1 MTWHPEGDVIE
12 SDCQSARK
20 RGKGW
25 LMMNDDK
32 KKTKKK
38 HNILNKQML
47 QEVKGAQRVSCHIG
61 QTKLSI
67 KVDALRL
74 KINITLRFYC
84 NATFRKYLNK
94 SYIVENT
101 LLLKKFIKY
110 ICCRSKCLAG
120 HFSIWSW
127 MDQQLS
133 EVIRR
138 MIGAQQANCHNFH
151 NCSRLKKIH
160 LTYDW

>member
-1 MTWHPEGDVIE
+1 
-12 SDCQSARK
+12 
-20 RGKGW
+20 
-25 LMMNDDK
+25 
-32 KKTKKK
+32 
-38 HNILNKQML
+38 ML

-120 HFSIWSW
+120 HFSI
-127 MDQQLS
+127 
-133 EVIRR
+133 
-138 MIGAQQANCHNFH
+138 
-151 NCSRLKKIH
+151 
-160 LTYDW
+160 